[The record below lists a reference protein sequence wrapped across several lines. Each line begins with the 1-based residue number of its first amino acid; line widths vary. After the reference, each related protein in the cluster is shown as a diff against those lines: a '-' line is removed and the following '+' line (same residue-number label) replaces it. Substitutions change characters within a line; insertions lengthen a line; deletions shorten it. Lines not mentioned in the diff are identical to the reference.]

1 MHVEVNQSEVRPTEV
16 MVHEYSSPVQ
26 HREGEIKGEKR
37 TKEDTGLK

>member
-26 HREGEIKGEKR
+26 WVDH
-37 TKEDTGLK
+37 DDDVM